1 MTGNVLILHGDNTMD
16 ERATRIAATWQE
28 WFYNKNGWM
37 EEHNELRR
45 YITAT
50 STATTSN
57 QALPWKNNTTTP
69 KLTQIRDNLHS
80 NYISSLF
87 PNDDWLRW
95 EAYSNNSATK
105 EKKQVIESYMSN
117 KTRREGFRSIVS
129 QLLLDYIDFGN
140 AFAVTDFVHRT
151 KKDEDGSTSVLYS
164 GPIIKRIHPYDI
176 VMNPLA
182 ASFETSPVITRST
195 LSIGDLRLE
204 AKNSTN
210 GIEMNKAIDR
220 AVALRGSIGGMSKGE
235 ARKYEGVQVDGFG
248 SYLSY
253 LDSGYVEMLTFMG
266 DFWNAD
272 TDELETNRKIQIIDR
287 SFVFLDTVIPDW
299 IGRNVYHTSWRTRS
313 DSLWGMG
320 PLDNLVGMQYRIDH
334 LENLKADAMDLHV
347 FPPIIVRG
355 NVDEFTYGPMEE
367 IHVDENGSVEP
378 MRPDASA
385 IQVNFEIQSLMDKM
399 ELFAGAPKEAMGF
412 RTPGEK
418 TAFEVQQLASAGSRI
433 FQEKITNFEMCLLEP
448 VLNSMLEQGRRNLD
462 SVDTIRSIS
471 SDTGAILF
479 TQITKEDLAG
489 DGLLRP
495 IGARHFS
502 EQSIMIQN
510 LTGLLGGPL
519 GEKLMPHM
527 SGKALA
533 SLVEDSL
540 GLERYDLF
548 RPNVGVVEAVE
559 TQKLAAQG
567 QQQLMNNAT
576 VPQG

>member
-1 MTGNVLILHGDNTMD
+1 MTGNVLVLHGDNTRD
-16 ERATRIAATWQE
+16 ERAQRISTTWDE
-28 WFYNKNGWM
+28 WFNHKGPWM
-37 EEHNELRR
+37 AEHNELRR

-50 STATTSN
+50 STASTAN
-57 QALPWKNNTTTP
+57 AALPWKNNTTTP

-80 NYISSLF
+80 NYVSSLF

-95 EAYSNNSATK
+95 EAYSSNSATR

-117 KTRREGFRSIVS
+117 KTRREGFRKVVS
-129 QLLLDYIDFGN
+129 DLLYDYIDYGN
-140 AFAVTDFVHRT
+140 AFAMTDYVHRT
-151 KKDEDGSTSVLYS
+151 KKNEDGTTTVLYS
-164 GPIIKRIHPYDI
+164 GPVLKRVHPYDI

-182 ASFETSPVITRST
+182 ATFDNTPVIIRST
-195 LSIGDLRLE
+195 MSIGDLRLE
-204 AKNSTN
+204 AKNSVN
-210 GIEMNKAIDR
+210 AIEMNAAIDR
-220 AVALRGSIGGMSKGE
+220 AIKLRGSIGGMSKGE
-235 ARKYEGVQVDGFG
+235 AKKYEGIQVDGFG
-248 SYLSY
+248 SYLNY
-253 LDSGYVEMLTFMG
+253 LDSGYIEMLTFMG
-266 DFWNAD
+266 DMWNQD
-272 TDELETNRKIQIIDR
+272 TGELETGRKIQIIDR
-287 SFVFLDTVIPDW
+287 SFVFHDGLIPDW
-299 IGRNVYHTSWRTRS
+299 IGRNVFHVGWRTRT

-347 FPPIIVRG
+347 FPPIQVKG
-355 NVDEFTYGPMEE
+355 NVDEFTWGPMEE
-367 IHVDENGSVEP
+367 IHVDENGSVTP
-378 MRPDASA
+378 MRPDSSA
-385 IQVNFEIQSLMDKM
+385 IQVNFEIDALMDKM

-433 FQEKITNFEMCLLEP
+433 FQEKITTFETGVLEP
-448 VLNSMLEQGRRNLD
+448 ALNSMLEQGRRNLN
-462 SVDTIRSIS
+462 SIDTIRSLS
-471 SDTGAILF
+471 SDTGAVLF

-519 GEKLMPHM
+519 GEKLMPHL
-527 SGKALA
+527 SGKQLA